1 MIRYSNITA
10 PLEFNDGWLR
20 LWLALKMKISVSD
33 IKDITLVK
41 KSVDARKKSDICFVL
56 SVNISVKN
64 ETDVLKKNKNNKNI
78 SYIKKEKYLL
88 PQTATLPKRPVV
100 VGFGPAGMFAA
111 LYLAQSGVKPIVLER
126 GLDVDSRTSKVR
138 LFWEKGELDTEC
150 NVQFGEGGAGTF
162 SDGKLNTGVNNP
174 LSKIVFNELVKH
186 GAPAEILYEAKPHI
200 GTDKLSE
207 TVKNIR
213 KDIISMG
220 GEVIFG
226 ARYIDYKEKDG
237 KLCAVIY
244 EKEGKEFIIDTD
256 NMILATGHSARD
268 VFYSLNNKGV
278 ILTPK
283 NFSVGVRIEHTQEEL
298 NKSMYGEFYN
308 HPALGA
314 ADYKIAVHDNNGRG
328 IYSFCMCPGGTVV
341 ASSSEKN
348 TIVTNGMS
356 MFRRDGAN
364 ANSAI
369 LVGVTPEDFGNN
381 PLDGIAFQEKI
392 EKAAFTAAGNRYI
405 APCCKVGDFLSGKET
420 DLSGT
425 VTPSYKPGVKLVL
438 PDRYLPSFV
447 CDALKFAL
455 PEFGKKISCFK
466 NPDALLTGPETRS
479 SSPVRILRNDKLYI
493 DRIKG
498 LYPAGEGAGYAGGI
512 VTAAMDGIKCA
523 MAVLER

>member
-10 PLEFNDGWLR
+10 PLEYNDGWLR
-20 LWLALKMKISVSD
+20 LWLSQKMKISVSD
-33 IKDITLVK
+33 IKEVTLVK
-41 KSVDARKKSDICFVL
+41 KSTDARKKNDICFVL

-64 ETDVLKKNKNNKNI
+64 ETEVLKKNKNNKNV

-88 PQTATLPKRPVV
+88 PQTVALPKRPVV

-111 LYLAQSGVKPIVLER
+111 LYLAQCGVKPIVLER
-126 GLDVDSRTSKVR
+126 GYDVDSRTKKVKD
-138 LFWEKGELDTEC
+138 FWEKGELDTEC

-174 LSKIVFNELVKH
+174 LSKIVFNELVRH

-226 ARYIDYKEKDG
+226 AKYLDYKEKNG
-237 KLCAVIY
+237 RIAAVIY
-244 EKEGKEFIIDTD
+244 EKDGKEFIIDTD
-256 NMILATGHSARD
+256 NLILATGHSARD
-268 VFYSLNNKGV
+268 VFYTLNDKG
-278 ILTPK
+278 ILLTPK

-314 ADYKIAVHDNNGRG
+314 ADYKISVHDNSGRG

-341 ASSSEKN
+341 ASSSEKE

-356 MFRRDGAN
+356 MFRRDGTN

-369 LVGVTPEDFGNN
+369 LVGITPEDFGSNS
-381 PLDGIAFQEKI
+381 LDGIAFQKKI
-392 EKAAFTAAGNRYI
+392 EKAAYIAAGRNYN
-405 APCCKVGDFLSGKET
+405 APCCKVGDFLSGTKT
-420 DLSGT
+420 SLNGS
-425 VTPSYKPGVKLVL
+425 VIPSYKPGVSLVL
-438 PDRYLPSFV
+438 PDEYLPEFV
-447 CDALKFAL
+447 SGALKFAI
-455 PEFGKKISCFK
+455 PEFGKKIKCFK

-479 SSPVRILRNDKLYI
+479 SSPVRIVRNEKLYI
-493 DRIKG
+493 DNVKG

-512 VTAAMDGIKCA
+512 VTAAMDGLKCA
-523 MAVLER
+523 MAVVGR

>member
-10 PLEFNDGWLR
+10 PLEYNDGWLR
-20 LWLALKMKISVSD
+20 LWLSQKLKISVSD
-33 IKDITLVK
+33 IKEITLIK

-64 ETDVLKKNKNNKNI
+64 ETEVLRKNKSNKNV

-88 PQTATLPKRPVV
+88 PKTATLSKRPVV

-111 LYLAQSGVKPIVLER
+111 LYLAQCGVKPIVLER
-126 GLDVDSRTSKVR
+126 GLDVDSRTKKVSE
-138 LFWEKGELDTEC
+138 FWEKGVLDTEC

-174 LSKIVFNELVKH
+174 LSKIVFNEFVRH

-200 GTDKLSE
+200 GTDKLCE

-226 ARYIDYKEKDG
+226 AKYIDYKEKDG
-237 KLCAVIY
+237 TISAVIY
-244 EKEGKEFIIDTD
+244 EKDGKEFVIDTD
-256 NMILATGHSARD
+256 NLILATGHSARD
-268 VFYSLNNKGV
+268 VFYTLHNKGV
-278 ILTPK
+278 LLTPK

-298 NKSMYGEFYN
+298 NKSMYGEYYN
-308 HPALGA
+308 HPALPV
-314 ADYKIAVHDNNGRG
+314 ADYKIAVHDNSGRG
-328 IYSFCMCPGGTVV
+328 IYSFCMCPGGAVV
-341 ASSSEKN
+341 ASSSEEG

-356 MFRRDGAN
+356 MFRRDGKN

-369 LVGVTPEDFGNN
+369 LVGITPEDFGSN

-392 EKAAFTAAGNRYI
+392 EKTAFLVAEKNYK
-405 APCCKVGDFLSGKET
+405 APCCKVKDFLSGTKT
-420 DLSGT
+420 DLQGS
-425 VTPSYKPGVKLVL
+425 VLPSYKPGVSLIL
-438 PDRYLPSFV
+438 PDEYLPSFV
-447 CDALKFAL
+447 CDALKFAI
-455 PEFGKKISCFK
+455 PRFGEKISCFK

-479 SSPVRILRNDKLYI
+479 SSPVRIVRGDRLYI
-493 DRIKG
+493 EGIKG

-523 MAVLER
+523 MAVIGR